1 MTTTKIMPMNVIAG
15 DTFKIE
21 DISISDYLSTEY
33 TLCLSIRG
41 KTPSNHTATS
51 NPDGTYTFNI
61 LHTSTKNWYP
71 GSYRYVLYVD
81 KSTEQYTIE
90 TGAVEIIQR
99 VDLSNKTDQRSYAKR
114 VLDAIEATIENRA
127 TSDQQAYTINGRSLT
142 RIAIQEL
149 LKLREYYKELVA
161 KENTATD
168 SRKNKIKVV
177 M

>member
-1 MTTTKIMPMNVIAG
+1 MTKIIPATITAG
-15 DTFKIE
+15 DTFKLE
-21 DISISDYLSTEY
+21 DISITDYLSTEY
-33 TLCLSIRG
+33 TLCFALRG
-41 KTPSNHTATS
+41 KTPGNYTATS

-61 LHTSTKNWYP
+61 LHTTTKNFYP

-81 KSTEQYTIE
+81 KSVEQYTIE
-90 TGAVEIIQR
+90 TGAVEIVQR
-99 VDLSNKTDQRSYAKR
+99 VDLSTKTDQRSYAKR

-142 RIAIQEL
+142 RISIQDL